1 MQRSEFYSVPSANH
15 TRSAA
20 DKRQGNHARDRVILV
35 HGIRTRALWYDTIRP
50 VLTQNNFDVALTNY
64 GRFYLIRFLIPL
76 RAVPKTQAM
85 IWRWKRLAVVNSAAS
100 KVIRRDMAVLPS

>member
-1 MQRSEFYSVPSANH
+1 MREPWVWYDASGRWVRCVLH
-15 TRSAA
+15 TR
-20 DKRQGNHARDRVILV
+20 GE
-35 HGIRTRALWYDTIRP
+35 
-50 VLTQNNFDVALTNY
+50 VLTLE
-64 GRFYLIRFLIPL
+64 L

>member
-1 MQRSEFYSVPSANH
+1 MADLAMTSV
-15 TRSAA
+15 
-20 DKRQGNHARDRVILV
+20 RDAYIGV
-35 HGIRTRALWYDTIRP
+35 
-50 VLTQNNFDVALTNY
+50 
-64 GRFYLIRFLIPL
+64 